1 MLFDPMGL
9 RVVEGSR
16 LPLGAW
22 VRAWLAVG
30 RGGPVTGASWWI
42 RVCRWKSVWGGVVVD
57 QGVSVEVCVGCGLR
71 MPPFPGTVSPLLACG
86 RASGP
91 VTCAR
96 APSAARL
103 TPGRATALFQRR
115 ACSPTRP
122 NASRASRSERAWRF

>member
-1 MLFDPMGL
+1 MPVGLPPGKGLFISGCSFRSIGSGRVKQSMLFDPMGL

-86 RASGP
+86 P
-91 VTCAR
+91 
-96 APSAARL
+96 PSL
-103 TPGRATALFQRR
+103 GRAGR
-115 ACSPTRP
+115 
-122 NASRASRSERAWRF
+122 